1 MCCRKPPQSFLCQKW
16 ERKEHT
22 LCNGLFRLDFFRFK
36 YLEVARNRASE
47 NFFQRSITQNG
58 HTGAVYLFFSFPNTC
73 SSCVLCYWQFLLS
86 PTPSGISHFNWT
98 INWNEIV
105 LLESIASKVIFFH
118 ILFYLSVSLFVSF
131 QSILAVSCK
140 AESFHNQMEYVS
152 SPMSM
157 AAANIYF
164 LRLVFFFCA
173 LPFVCFFGFLLI
185 YVKFQCTW
193 TNRPRSYNSK
203 NQFRIRWTA

>member
-1 MCCRKPPQSFLCQKW
+1 MAIRVPC
-16 ERKEHT
+16 
-22 LCNGLFRLDFFRFK
+22 
-36 YLEVARNRASE
+36 
-47 NFFQRSITQNG
+47 II
-58 HTGAVYLFFSFPNTC
+58 FFSFPNTC

-164 LRLVFFFCA
+164 LRLVFFFGT
-173 LPFVCFFGFLLI
+173 LPFVCCFGFLLI